1 MIADLTLAIAHHVL
15 VFGLAVMMATEL
27 ARLRPGLAGS
37 DVARLARLDAG
48 YGGTAGLIIVIGV
61 LRVIYGV
68 KGYAYYLHNP
78 WFWGKMATFAVI
90 GLLSIPPTIAF
101 LRWRKAQALEAGF
114 APPDS
119 EIARLRRFLV
129 YQMALLVLVVAL
141 AATMARLG

>member
-119 EIARLRRFLV
+119 EIARISRFLV

>member
-1 MIADLTLAIAHHVL
+1 MIADLTLAIVHHIL

-27 ARLRPGLAGS
+27 ARLKPGLAGPE
-37 DVARLARLDAG
+37 VARLARLDAG
-48 YGGTAGLIIVIGV
+48 YGGTAGLIVVIGV

-68 KGYAYYLHNP
+68 KGYAYYVGNP
-78 WFWGKMATFAVI
+78 WFWAKMGAFGLI

-101 LRWRKAQALEAGF
+101 LRWRKAQATEPGF

-119 EIARLRRFLV
+119 EIARIRRFLV
-129 YQMALLVLVVAL
+129 YQMALLILVVAL